1 MASSAPDRTE
11 YPGEAARGTG
21 GGLVRDRAGVGII
34 GCGGVTRATI
44 DSFLESGG
52 SVSWVMDPDAAAREA
67 VVHQVARRAPAPLS
81 FDGVEDALRRGGDDA
96 PVLINSPGSLHL
108 AHIALC
114 AEAGR
119 PMLVAKPLGMDWEET
134 ERALTLA
141 DDARVSIDVAEQY
154 PDEAH
159 AIQIGT
165 LLDRYGPA
173 RRILL
178 DHRKPSSS
186 QGTLEGKKQTGIL
199 EYAVHHYAVLS
210 SWLGI
215 LPHAIAVDSWTAN
228 DGRSG
233 RDSIGHA
240 WLHYDSCHVL
250 HAFGFGGERT
260 TYRAEIETDTAVI
273 TATGQH
279 FADPDVEVGIVADG
293 ESIAVTPR
301 RAVGAWDRMF
311 LRWLA
316 SSDTEIDVSGRRQIR
331 IVAAMVDAALRAAD
345 TGAVVDLR
353 ADPRFEDLW

>member
-1 MASSAPDRTE
+1 M
-11 YPGEAARGTG
+11 
-21 GGLVRDRAGVGII
+21 LVRDRAGAGII

-44 DSFLESGG
+44 DSFLDSGG
-52 SVSWVMDPDAAAREA
+52 SVAWVMDPDAAAREA
-67 VVHQVARRAPAPLS
+67 VVEQVARRAPAPLS
-81 FDGVEDALRRGGDDA
+81 FDRVEDALRRGGDDA

-108 AHIALC
+108 AHVALC

-134 ERALTLA
+134 ERALRLA
-141 DDARVSIDVAEQY
+141 DEARVSLEVAEQY
-154 PDEAH
+154 PDETH
-159 AIQIGT
+159 ALQISA

-186 QGTLEGKKQTGIL
+186 QGTLEDKRQTGIL

-210 SWLGI
+210 SWLGV
-215 LPHAIAVDSWTAN
+215 LPRAIAVDSWTAN
-228 DGRSG
+228 GGRNG
-233 RDSIGHA
+233 TDSIGHA

-250 HAFGFGGERT
+250 HAFGFGGERAI
-260 TYRAEIETDTAVI
+260 YRAEIETDSAVI

-279 FADPDVEVGIVADG
+279 FAAPDVEVTVVADG
-293 ESIAVTPR
+293 ESIPMTPR
-301 RAVGAWDRMF
+301 RAAARAWDRMF
-311 LRWLA
+311 VRWLD
-316 SSDTEIDVSGRRQIR
+316 SSATEVDGSSRRRIR